1 MIYYLSTI
9 CAGIT
14 QLVEYLTRNEE
25 VEGSSPFSS
34 SQKSAAMDY
43 TTEKAMDY
51 TTENCLLHIRR
62 EVRVIMN
69 LLSVICFDYPLTDTQ
84 KIVCLS
90 EDNLRTDD
98 YLLSITRLFFLQKG
112 SAITSPRNA
121 AIYGSCT
128 KSVSRLS
135 MFSFSLTLICVLNR
149 NKSLPGTER

>member
-84 KIVCLS
+84 KIVGL
-90 EDNLRTDD
+90 
-98 YLLSITRLFFLQKG
+98 
-112 SAITSPRNA
+112 
-121 AIYGSCT
+121 
-128 KSVSRLS
+128 
-135 MFSFSLTLICVLNR
+135 
-149 NKSLPGTER
+149 

>member
-34 SQKSAAMDY
+34 SQKSAAMDYTTEKAMDY

-98 YLLSITRLFFLQKG
+98 YLLSITRLFY
-112 SAITSPRNA
+112 P
-121 AIYGSCT
+121 T
-128 KSVSRLS
+128 KR
-135 MFSFSLTLICVLNR
+135 FSDNQPTQCSDLWVLH
-149 NKSLPGTER
+149 KECLPTFNV

>member
-1 MIYYLSTI
+1 MRFYCIIFLF
-9 CAGIT
+9 AGIT

-98 YLLSITRLFFLQKG
+98 YLLSITRLFY
-112 SAITSPRNA
+112 P
-121 AIYGSCT
+121 T
-128 KSVSRLS
+128 KRFSDNQPTQYSDLWVLHIACPPDSHSLASRL
-135 MFSFSLTLICVLNR
+135 L
-149 NKSLPGTER
+149 